1 MPNTKEQQ
9 DFITAMQN
17 YTEQLVVDAYARTT
31 ENPDEHL
38 SKEVLAEL
46 VDVVERQLIVEA
58 TKAVKSVANS
68 VASTDKKSVQPVG
81 RPERY

>member
-31 ENPDEHL
+31 KDPDEHL
-38 SKEVLAEL
+38 SEEVLAEL
-46 VDVVERQLIVEA
+46 VDSVERRLIVEM
-58 TKAVKSVANS
+58 TKAVKSAVNS
-68 VASTDKKSVQPVG
+68 MTSTDQESAQSV
-81 RPERY
+81 R

>member
-17 YTEQLVVDAYARTT
+17 YAEQLVVDAYARTT

-38 SKEVLAEL
+38 SEEVLAEL
-46 VDVVERQLIVEA
+46 ADVVERRLIAEVN
-58 TKAVKSVANS
+58 KSS
-68 VASTDKKSVQPVG
+68 QISRRFD
-81 RPERY
+81 

>member
-1 MPNTKEQQ
+1 MPNIKEQR

-17 YTEQLVVDAYARTT
+17 YVEQLVVDAYARTT

-38 SKEVLAEL
+38 SEEVLAEL
-46 VDVVERQLIVEA
+46 VDAVESRLIVET

-68 VASTDKKSVQPVG
+68 MISTDKESAQPIG
-81 RPERY
+81 

>member
-1 MPNTKEQQ
+1 MSNTKEQQ

-17 YTEQLVVDAYARTT
+17 YVEQLVVDAYARTT

-38 SKEVLAEL
+38 SEEVLAEL
-46 VDVVERQLIVEA
+46 VNAVESRLIVET

-68 VASTDKKSVQPVG
+68 LTSTDKESV
-81 RPERY
+81 

>member
-1 MPNTKEQQ
+1 MPNIKEQQ

-17 YTEQLVVDAYARTT
+17 YAEQLVVDAYARTT

-38 SKEVLAEL
+38 SEEVLAEL
-46 VDVVERQLIVEA
+46 VDAVESRLIVET

-68 VASTDKKSVQPVG
+68 LTSTDKESVESV
-81 RPERY
+81 R

>member
-1 MPNTKEQQ
+1 MPHIKEQR

-17 YTEQLVVDAYARTT
+17 YVEQLVVDAYARTT

-38 SKEVLAEL
+38 SEEVLAEL
-46 VDVVERQLIVEA
+46 VDAVESRLIVET

-68 VASTDKKSVQPVG
+68 LTSTDKESVQSI
-81 RPERY
+81 R